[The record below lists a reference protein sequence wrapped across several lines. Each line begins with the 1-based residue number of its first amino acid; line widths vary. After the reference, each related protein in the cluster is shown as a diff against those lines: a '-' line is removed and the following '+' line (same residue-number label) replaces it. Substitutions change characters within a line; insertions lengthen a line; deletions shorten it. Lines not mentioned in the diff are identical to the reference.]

1 MLFILMTHYRDCCYV
16 KWPSKESSFSALI
29 RTSTQFPGTMHQTI
43 QLCTW
48 RAKICCLGAP
58 EIQFDFVL
66 LGKVSMSAF
75 LCEFD

>member
-29 RTSTQFPGTMHQTI
+29 RTSTQFPGTMRQAI
-43 QLCTW
+43 QPCTR
-48 RAKICCLGAP
+48 RAQICCPSTA

-66 LGKVSMSAF
+66 LGKASMSAF
-75 LCEFD
+75 LCVFH